1 MTELECT
8 GQLMLTY
15 SHLSC
20 LVATSL
26 NALMATIGQRYNVP
40 LATDT
45 HLVIVGSNSF
55 PGSTRR
61 PEEGPVCPHSSD

>member
-1 MTELECT
+1 MTALECT
-8 GQLMLTY
+8 GQLTLTY
-15 SHLSC
+15 SCSHLSC
-20 LVATSL
+20 SVATSL
-26 NALMATIGQRYNVP
+26 NALMAATGHNVP

-61 PEEGPVCPHSSD
+61 AEEGPVCPQSSD

>member
-1 MTELECT
+1 MIGLECT

-15 SHLSC
+15 SRSHLSC

-26 NALMATIGQRYNVP
+26 NVLMAAIGHNVL

-55 PGSTRR
+55 PGSTRWA
-61 PEEGPVCPHSSD
+61 EEGPVCPQSTD